1 MKSTG
6 QITASFS
13 CQPGDEG
20 ERLLK
25 RYVKG
30 DTIIAYAKWH
40 GAVGW
45 GTIENPKSYRLIEKG
60 SADDKLGGFQRH
72 RLNISWKAVAR
83 KLEDGMS
90 AAKVSEDYRIYHPIS
105 TSVPISPGKARELRD
120 ALNQRFK

>member
-60 SADDKLGGFQRH
+60 SADDKLGGPPGIGV
-72 RLNISWKAVAR
+72 LLAKDLSKLEAVTR
-83 KLEDGMS
+83 KLLEIEVMEGEQLRAMMG
-90 AAKVSEDYRIYHPIS
+90 VPPPRS
-105 TSVPISPGKARELRD
+105 TSETIPLPTNELR
-120 ALNQRFK
+120 